1 MFLLPDLTLVL
12 VFVFEFRASNFLIIF
27 IPNIHLPKGYRYP
40 VNIMRYKLLFLAP
53 NHSLSAVA
61 AYFAQDYSN
70 EFVEITSAGLYS
82 EAMSEMTRVALD
94 RMQIPAFDR
103 LTFESISGQS
113 FDLVIVLGSLTSE
126 QCPLFQEIPPV
137 IYWKISEPQSG
148 ELSQW
153 QQLSN
158 ELKILLRSLFEH
170 GFLNA
175 FQRQRSYLGNVLDS
189 LQEGI
194 IAHDMNRKIFLF
206 NSGAEQITGVART
219 KIIGKDCHEIFSPH
233 VCGDQC
239 IFNNC
244 TVAAEVNRSSF
255 PTVFT
260 GGQGKRKELDIN
272 RFPLK
277 DENGQT
283 IGAIAVISDS
293 TRLRELEMQLGEAE
307 SFEGII
313 GQDYSMQSIFQMIRD
328 LAISDFPVVITG
340 ESGTGKELVA
350 AAIHKESERRDNIF
364 LAVNC
369 GALPEGTLES
379 ELFGHVKGAFTGAI
393 KDKKGRF
400 ELADKGT
407 LFLDEIAEL
416 TPRMQ
421 VKLLRVLQEGIVEPV
436 GSETH
441 KVVDVRIL
449 CATNRNLREM
459 VARGEF
465 REDLYYRLAVVPI
478 EIPPLRERRNDIVL
492 LARHF
497 LARTAGKLS
506 RKDMAFSE
514 DAISVLINYSWPGNV
529 RQLQNVIQFAMIKCR
544 GNTVMP
550 EHFPPEILSTTS
562 VSLIGNGGGKVG
574 RKPKLTAEM
583 VESALTKAGGNKAKA
598 ARILKVGRATLYNFL
613 NNHSEV
619 LAEVE

>member
-1 MFLLPDLTLVL
+1 
-12 VFVFEFRASNFLIIF
+12 
-27 IPNIHLPKGYRYP
+27 
-40 VNIMRYKLLFLAP
+40 MRYKLLFLDN
-53 NHSLSAVA
+53 NHSLSAIA
-61 AYFAQDYSN
+61 AHFAKEYSK
-70 EFVEITSAGLYS
+70 EYIEITSAGLYRR
-82 EAMSEMTRVALD
+82 ELTGMTRMAFD
-94 RMQIPAFDR
+94 RMQIPAFER
-103 LTFESISGQS
+103 VIFESISRQR
-113 FDLVIVLGSLTSE
+113 FDLVILLGSLSSE
-126 QCPLFQEIPPV
+126 LCPLFSGVPPV
-137 IYWKISEPQSG
+137 IHWKINEPQNG
-148 ELSQW
+148 DFSQW
-153 QQLSN
+153 QQISN
-158 ELKILLRSLFEH
+158 ELRMLLKSLFDY
-170 GFLNA
+170 GFLKA
-175 FQRQRSYLGNVLDS
+175 FQWQRTCLGNVLDS

-206 NSGAEQITGVART
+206 NSGAEQITGVTRT
-219 KIIGKDCHEIFSPH
+219 QILGRDCHEIFSPH
-233 VCGDQC
+233 VCGDKC
-239 IFNNC
+239 IFSDC
-244 TVAAEVNRSSF
+244 TALPKVNRSSF
-255 PTVFT
+255 HTVFT
-260 GGQGKRKELDIN
+260 GGAGKRRELDIN

-277 DENGQT
+277 DENGQI
-283 IGAIAVISDS
+283 IGAVAVFSDS

-313 GQDYSMQSIFQMIRD
+313 GQDYSMLNIFQMIRD

-350 AAIHKESERRDNIF
+350 AAIHKESDRRDKVF

-416 TPRMQ
+416 SPRMQ
-421 VKLLRVLQEGIVEPV
+421 VKLLRVLQEGVIEPV

-441 KVVDVRIL
+441 KRVDVRIL
-449 CATNRNLREM
+449 CATNRNLRQM
-459 VARGEF
+459 VSRGEF

-506 RKDMAFSE
+506 RSEMTFSN
-514 DAISVLINYSWPGNV
+514 DTISILMNYSWPGNV

-544 GNTVMP
+544 GNTIMP
-550 EHFPPEILSTTS
+550 EHLPPEILNATS
-562 VSLIGNGGGKVG
+562 VPLINNGSAKVG
-574 RKPKLTAEM
+574 RKPKLNAEM
-583 VESALTKAGGNKAKA
+583 VESALVKAGGNKAKA

-613 NNHSEV
+613 NNNSEV
-619 LAEVE
+619 LEEVE